1 MLICAVSCLYCT
13 ILQLVFAVFYLR
25 IASQPPTLALHL
37 LQLIVALTTVLHL
50 LLFYIVTVLYTVLLC
65 VLQLSLLYHPLIKY
79 KRSIRKS
86 HIRKKIFLM
95 IITLQSA
102 VFIVKS
108 SSWSLW
114 KSHFSINK
122 RSQTL
127 IILSRLKSRQSSSN
141 GVLFV
146 TKNSN
151 TLLYT
156 SALTTPSTL

>member
-50 LLFYIVTVLYTVLLC
+50 LLFYTVTVLYTVLLC

-86 HIRKKIFLM
+86 HIRKKNLPYDNYPSISSFHRE
-95 IITLQSA
+95 
-102 VFIVKS
+102 VFIVKP
-108 SSWSLW
+108 
-114 KSHFSINK
+114 
-122 RSQTL
+122 
-127 IILSRLKSRQSSSN
+127 LKITFFNQ
-141 GVLFV
+141 
-146 TKNSN
+146 
-151 TLLYT
+151 
-156 SALTTPSTL
+156 

>member
-37 LQLIVALTTVLHL
+37 LQLVVALTTVLL
-50 LLFYIVTVLYTVLLC
+50 LLIILYCYSTILYCCVYCNCLC
-65 VLQLSLLYHPLIKY
+65 CITPWLSISEAYEN
-79 KRSIRKS
+79 
-86 HIRKKIFLM
+86 HIFVKKIFLM

-102 VFIVKS
+102 AFIVKS

-151 TLLYT
+151 TLL
-156 SALTTPSTL
+156 